1 MKKNDP
7 VTTMSPMTFAEA
19 LNSALA
25 HALNTDPDVVL
36 LGEDIGKPSGG
47 IYRVTQG
54 LEDSY
59 GSRRVITT
67 PISEQGIIGVG
78 IGLALSGKRPVA
90 EIMLMD
96 YLTIASDQLV
106 NHAAKLRYTTNG
118 ASHVP
123 LTVRMHIGG
132 GTMGGAQHS
141 QSLEAWLAHIPGLNI
156 VMPSTPEDA
165 SGLLLSCINNNDPCV
180 VLECIELLWSRERHP
195 VPTVAQQ
202 IPLGKARVRR
212 TGNDVTLV
220 TYGRGVAWS
229 LQAAEV
235 VDKQFGIGC
244 DVIDLRSLVPLDLP
258 LILDSAR
265 KTRRVVIA
273 HAANEFCGYGAE
285 VACQV
290 TEALHSTL
298 LHPVCRVGSR
308 ASPVPYSSALENLH
322 TPDTQRITDTILQ
335 MFASTECRR

>member
-1 MKKNDP
+1 MNKDTSLK
-7 VTTMSPMTFAEA
+7 TTSALTFAEA
-19 LNSALA
+19 LNSALDQ
-25 HALNTDPDVVL
+25 ALKTDPDVVL
-36 LGEDIGKPSGG
+36 LGEDIGMPSGG

-54 LEDSY
+54 LEESY
-59 GSRRVITT
+59 GARRVINT

-78 IGLALSGKRPVA
+78 IGLALSGKRPVV

-141 QSLEAWLAHIPGLNI
+141 QSLEAWLTHIPGLNI

-165 SGLLLSCINNNDPCV
+165 RGLLLTCINNNDPCV
-180 VLECIELLWSRERHP
+180 MLECIELLWSRERQTLP
-195 VPTVAQQ
+195 AQAEP

-212 TGNDVTLV
+212 TGNEVSLV

-229 LQAAEV
+229 LQAAEI
-235 VDKQFGIGC
+235 VDKQYGISC

-258 LILDSAR
+258 LILSSVR

-273 HAANEFCGYGAE
+273 HAASEFSGYGAE
-285 VACQV
+285 VACQI

-298 LHPVCRVGSR
+298 LFPVCRVGSQDC
-308 ASPVPYSSALENLH
+308 PVPYSSTLENLH
-322 TPDTQRITDTILQ
+322 TPDAQRITDTILK
-335 MFASTECRR
+335 MFELAEER